1 MNIGNDRLTITATN
15 PAGALASAQSVPAV
29 VDWQWHYHVPLWPQ
43 WAALGLLLVGVRAN
57 RRWQAWLILVP
68 VLLALVFWQMLVKL
82 TGMPPQQAESGNLLW
97 LAFAGAWAGVWMV
110 AVWPRRSAGLVIAPA
125 VMAALGGLAYIG
137 CRGLVWA
144 DFPYVAV
151 VFGVF
156 SVPLLVGMALSSWCC
171 RENFGRW
178 RFMLWLGLWMAIA
191 GALVSVAVGSV
202 VLTIQAESP
211 EELLRHLGELV
222 IATVFGTMFAGMI
235 YLLNLP
241 FMILAFEAPLYR
253 ERFRRSLG
261 ISDNP
266 FLQMR
271 EDNTLEQTS

>member
-1 MNIGNDRLTITATN
+1 M
-15 PAGALASAQSVPAV
+15 

-43 WAALGLLLVGVRAN
+43 WAALGVLLVGMRAN

-125 VMAALGGLAYIG
+125 VMAILGGLAYIG
-137 CRGLVWA
+137 CCGLVWA

-156 SVPLLVGMALSSWCC
+156 SVPLLVGMVLSSWCC
-171 RENFGRW
+171 REGFGRW

-222 IATVFGTMFAGMI
+222 MVTVFGAMFAGMI

-241 FMILAFEAPLYR
+241 FMILAFETPLYG